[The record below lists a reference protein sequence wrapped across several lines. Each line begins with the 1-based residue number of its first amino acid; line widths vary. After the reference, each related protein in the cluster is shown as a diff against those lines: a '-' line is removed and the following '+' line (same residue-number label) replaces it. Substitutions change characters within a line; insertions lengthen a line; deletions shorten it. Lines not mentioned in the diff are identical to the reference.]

1 MPHTSVSCEAETD
14 SGRAGSRT
22 VSLAPLLN
30 EVCRS
35 RSRALKLALSCVG
48 LAGLIVRSVLPRP
61 DRIEPPGPRIFE
73 RDEPGLFSN
82 SPLDL
87 LHQVEYTIPREAL
100 R

>member
-1 MPHTSVSCEAETD
+1 MFTKARPDLRGIGRLSVW
-14 SGRAGSRT
+14 
-22 VSLAPLLN
+22 
-30 EVCRS
+30 
-35 RSRALKLALSCVG
+35 
-48 LAGLIVRSVLPRP
+48 SVLPRL